1 MTPGN
6 AGEMVFKSAV
16 AAAGVALAAYLV
28 VELRSLIVP
37 VAVAGLL
44 AYVCRPLVA
53 MLERHGIPRDGAIGL
68 LLVLFVLSS
77 LFIVTRVREVM
88 PTDVQAI
95 ELKVEVLH
103 RINER
108 YKALMGLDA
117 SLAKG
122 NRLYR
127 LVHRDLD
134 PLMDRVNHEL
144 ALTSEERATLSASR
158 RPRPDASTTS
168 DRLLDH
174 DRANLLTLKL
184 RARTVPTE
192 ADGAYPGTSE
202 GVHAPT
208 LVAKKPLTMVADV
221 LSTWLVA
228 PLVFLFLLR
237 DAGELKRSLL
247 GMVSNRLFEPALTVM
262 ADLDRAVGSYV
273 RGIVLEGAL
282 LGVTVALLLTV
293 VGVPLRWA
301 IAIGLFS
308 AATNMVPYVG
318 FVIAALGG
326 LGYVVLA
333 DEIEPLLPA
342 VDVDNVWIWVIVAV
356 VFAELLKNVIYEPL
370 VLGGAVELHPLVI
383 VIGVFG
389 GAILFGV
396 VGVLLAIPTIVV
408 LKVFVSSTSRQLKA
422 YGLIR

>member
-1 MTPGN
+1 VTPSN
-6 AGEMVFKSAV
+6 AGGILFKSVV
-16 AAAGVALAAYLV
+16 ATASVGLAAYLLI
-28 VELRSLIVP
+28 ELRSLIVP

-53 MLERHGIPRDGAIGL
+53 VLERYRLPRDVAIGL
-68 LLVLFVLSS
+68 LLLLFVLSS
-77 LFIVTRVREVM
+77 LFIVNRIRAVIPM
-88 PTDVQAI
+88 DIQAI

-103 RINER
+103 KINER
-108 YKALMGLDA
+108 YKALMGLDE

-134 PLMDRVNHEL
+134 PLVDRVNHEL
-144 ALTSEERATLSASR
+144 ALTPEERATLFASR
-158 RPRPDASTTS
+158 SRRPDASTAS
-168 DRLLDH
+168 DRLLVH

-184 RARTVPTE
+184 RSRTALAE
-192 ADGAYPGTSE
+192 ADAVGPGRPE
-202 GVHAPT
+202 VVQAPT
-208 LVAKKPLTMVADV
+208 LVPKRPLAALADT

-237 DAGELKRSLL
+237 DTGELKRGLL

-273 RGIVLEGAL
+273 RGIFLEGAL
-282 LGVTVALLLTV
+282 LGFTVALLLTI

-301 IAIGLFS
+301 IAIGLLS
-308 AATNMVPYVG
+308 AATNMVPYIG
-318 FVIAALGG
+318 FVIAVLGG

-333 DEIEPLLPA
+333 EEIQPLLPT
-342 VDVDNVWIWVIVAV
+342 VDMESVWIWVIVAV
-356 VFAELLKNVIYEPL
+356 GLAELLKNVIYEPL
-370 VLGGAVELHPLVI
+370 VLGGAVKLHPVVV

-396 VGVLLAIPTIVV
+396 VGMLLAIPTIVV
-408 LKVFVSSTSRQLKA
+408 LKVFVSSTARQLKA
-422 YGLIR
+422 YGLI